1 MDRSKRATRPSNL
14 IYSVDEKPPVPITFA
29 NAAQQL
35 TIVAPVLVYI
45 ILVMRGAG
53 LGEEGVAHAVSIT
66 FAVLGIAI
74 IIQGRPGRRIG
85 SGYLITVGPAA
96 AYIPIS
102 IAAIKTGGMP
112 LLAGM
117 TMIAGLFEIAFSQV
131 VRRFRA
137 YFPAEISGL
146 CIVLIGIF
154 IGVLGVRSVFGYD
167 TATMQARASA
177 TELAISGG
185 TLALMIGLNLWGK
198 GRLRMLCGIL
208 GVACGYLASV
218 AFGAVD
224 PTAIKVLAASPWFA
238 LPPWQPELP
247 EIRVDLFVPFLAAAL
262 TCALR
267 GMGDISVAQKI
278 NDRDWIRP
286 DMNSIRNGI
295 AANGLTTVL
304 AGFAGTIGANTQSS
318 GIGMSN
324 AAGVTSR
331 WVAYW
336 LGGML
341 IVCSFVPVASGVLVA
356 MPRAVIGGVFV
367 FTASFIVVNGLQVIT
382 SRLLDA
388 RRTFIVGIALTASLG
403 HEIYPALY
411 QKAPMVLQP
420 FVSSG
425 LVVGL
430 MTALVLNAIFRIG
443 VKSKAAIT
451 VMPETNAHD
460 AIRGFLEQ
468 QGAKWGARR
477 DVIERAIFGTAQ
489 SIESIVEHCN
499 VQGPVAVEAG
509 FDEFNLD
516 IRLNYQGDDFILP
529 ERRPSDDQIRET
541 DEGLRLLAGYLIQ
554 RNADRVRAIRKGDR
568 TVLEFHYQH

>member
-1 MDRSKRATRPSNL
+1 MRPSNL
-14 IYSVDEKPPVPITFA
+14 IYSVDEKPPTLISFA

-35 TIVAPVLVYI
+35 TIFAPILVYT

-53 LGEEGVAHAVSIT
+53 VGEDGVANAVSLT
-66 FAVLGIAI
+66 FAVCGIAI
-74 IIQGRPGRRIG
+74 ILQGWPGQWIG
-85 SGYLITVGPAA
+85 SGYLITVAPAA

-102 IAAIKTGGMP
+102 ITAIKTGGMP

-117 TMIAGLFEIAFSQV
+117 TMFAGLFELGFSRI

-137 YFPAEISGL
+137 FFPAEVSGL

-154 IGVLGVRSVFGYD
+154 IGVLAVRSVFGLD
-167 TATMQARASA
+167 ASTLQATATTA
-177 TELAISGG
+177 ELVISIG
-185 TLALMIGLNLWGK
+185 TLALMIGLNLWGR
-198 GRLRMLCGIL
+198 GQFRMLCGIIGVTSGYIAALAL
-208 GVACGYLASV
+208 G
-218 AFGAVD
+218 AFD
-224 PTAIKVLAASPWFA
+224 PAAMKVLASAPWFA
-238 LPPWQPELP
+238 LPPWHLQVPQL
-247 EIRVDLFVPFLAAAL
+247 RLDLLIPFMAAAM

-286 DMNSIRNGI
+286 DMSSIRNGI
-295 AANGLTTVL
+295 AANGVGTIVAGL
-304 AGFAGTIGANTQSS
+304 AGGIGGNTQSS

-341 IVCSFVPVASGVLVA
+341 VVCSFVPVVSGILVA
-356 MPRAVIGGVFV
+356 MPRSVIGAVFI
-367 FTASFIVVNGLQVIT
+367 FTSSFITVNGLQIIT

-388 RRTFIVGIALTASLG
+388 RRTFIVGIAFTASLG
-403 HEIYPALY
+403 HEIYPTLY
-411 QKAPMVLQP
+411 EKAPAILQP
-420 FVSSG
+420 FASSG

-430 MTALVLNAIFRIG
+430 ITALLLNAIFRIG
-443 VKSKAAIT
+443 VKTRASVSLAPDAD
-451 VMPETNAHD
+451 NHD
-460 AIRGFLEQ
+460 AVRAFLEQ

-489 SIESIVEHCN
+489 SVESIVEHCN
-499 VQGPVAVEAG
+499 VRGPIALEAS

-516 IRLNYQGDDFILP
+516 IRLSYQGDDFVLP
-529 ERRPSDDQIRET
+529 ERRPSDDQIRES

-554 RNADRVRAIRKGDR
+554 RNADRVRASRKGER
-568 TVLEFHYQH
+568 AVLEFHFQH

>member
-1 MDRSKRATRPSNL
+1 MRPSNL
-14 IYSVDEKPPVPITFA
+14 IYSVDEKPPASIAFA

-35 TIVAPVLVYI
+35 TIFAPILVYT

-53 LGEEGVAHAVSIT
+53 VGEDGVANAVSLT
-66 FAVLGIAI
+66 FAVCGLAI
-74 IIQGRPGRRIG
+74 ILQAWPGQWIG
-85 SGYLITVGPAA
+85 SGYLITVAPAA

-102 IAAIKTGGMP
+102 ITAIKTGGMP

-117 TMIAGLFEIAFSQV
+117 TMLAGLFELGFSCI

-137 YFPAEISGL
+137 FFPAEISGL
-146 CIVLIGIF
+146 CIVLIGLF
-154 IGVLGVRSVFGYD
+154 IGVLAVRSVFGYEVSTQQA
-167 TATMQARASA
+167 TASSK
-177 TELAISGG
+177 ELLIAGA

-198 GRLRMLCGIL
+198 GRLRMLCGII
-208 GVACGYLASV
+208 GVACGYV
-218 AFGAVD
+218 AAIGFGVVD
-224 PTAIKVLAASPWFA
+224 PAAIKVLAGAPWFA
-238 LPPWQPELP
+238 LPPWQPKLP
-247 EIRVDLFVPFLAAAL
+247 DFGADLFIPFMAAAL

-286 DMNSIRNGI
+286 EMMSIRNGI
-295 AANGLTTVL
+295 AANGFSTLL
-304 AGFAGTIGANTQSS
+304 AGLAGGIGGNTQSS

-341 IVCSFVPVASGVLVA
+341 VVCSFVPVISGILVA
-356 MPRAVIGGVFV
+356 MPRSVIGAVFI
-367 FTASFIVVNGLQVIT
+367 FTSSFITVNGLQIIT

-411 QKAPMVLQP
+411 EKAPAILQP

-430 MTALVLNAIFRIG
+430 ITALLLNAIFRIG
-443 VKSKAAIT
+443 VKTRAA
-451 VMPETNAHD
+451 VSLAPEVDNHD
-460 AIRGFLEQ
+460 AVRAFLEQ

-477 DVIERAIFGTAQ
+477 DVIERAIFGAAQ
-489 SIESIVEHCN
+489 SVESIVEHCS
-499 VQGPVAVEAG
+499 VRGPISLEAS
-509 FDEFNLD
+509 FDVFNLD
-516 IRLNYQGDDFILP
+516 VRLSYQGDDFALP
-529 ERRPSDDQIRET
+529 ERRPSDDEIRES
-541 DEGLRLLAGYLIQ
+541 DEGLRLLAGFLIQ
-554 RNADRVRAIRKGDR
+554 RNADRVRASRKGDR
-568 TVLEFHYQH
+568 AVLEFHYQH

>member
-1 MDRSKRATRPSNL
+1 MRPSNL
-14 IYSVDEKPPVPITFA
+14 IYSVDEKPPALIAFA

-35 TIVAPVLVYI
+35 TIFAPILVYVM
-45 ILVMRGAG
+45 LVMRGSGAS
-53 LGEEGVAHAVSIT
+53 EDAVAHAVSLA
-66 FAVLGIAI
+66 FAICGFAI
-74 IIQGRPGRRIG
+74 IAQAWPGQRIG
-85 SGYLITVGPAA
+85 SGYLITVAPAA

-102 IAAIKTGGMP
+102 ITAIKAGGMP

-117 TMIAGLFEIAFSQV
+117 TIIAGVFEAAFSQV
-131 VRRFRA
+131 VRRFRPF
-137 YFPAEISGL
+137 FPAEVSGL

-154 IGVLGVRSVFGYD
+154 IGILAVQSVFGYD
-167 TATMQARASA
+167 VAAMQANA
-177 TELAISGG
+177 TPVEMVISGG

-198 GRLRMLCGIL
+198 GRFRMLCGII
-208 GVACGYLASV
+208 GVACGYGAAVASG
-218 AFGAVD
+218 AFD
-224 PTAIKVLAASPWFA
+224 PAAMKVLATAPWFA
-238 LPPWQPELP
+238 LPPWHPQIPQLSLSLL
-247 EIRVDLFVPFLAAAL
+247 IPFLAAAM

-286 DMNSIRNGI
+286 DMVSIQNGI
-295 AANGLTTVL
+295 AANGLGTILSGL
-304 AGFAGTIGANTQSS
+304 AGGIGGNTQSS

-341 IVCSFVPVASGVLVA
+341 IVCAFFPIVSGVLVA
-356 MPRAVIGGVFV
+356 MPRSVIGAVFI
-367 FTASFIVVNGLQVIT
+367 FTSCFIMVNGLQVIT

-388 RRTFIVGIALTASLG
+388 RRTFTVGISLTASLG

-411 QKAPMVLQP
+411 QKAPAVLQP

-430 MTALVLNAIFRIG
+430 ITALLLNAIFRIG
-443 VKSKAAIT
+443 VKTRASVSLASDAD
-451 VMPETNAHD
+451 NHD
-460 AIRGFLEQ
+460 AVRAFLEG

-477 DVIERAIFGTAQ
+477 DVIERAIFGAAQ
-489 SIESIVEHCN
+489 SVESVVEHCN
-499 VQGPVAVEAG
+499 VRGPMALEAS

-516 IRLNYQGDDFILP
+516 VRLSYQGDDFVLP
-529 ERRPSDDQIRET
+529 ERRPTDEQIRET
-541 DEGLRLLAGYLIQ
+541 DEGLRLLAGYLLQ
-554 RNADRVRAIRKGDR
+554 RNADRVRATRKGDR
-568 TVLEFHYQH
+568 AVLDFHYQH